1 MGLSVCTCIFYYI
14 FISYS
19 DKHFF
24 RITATILNGDWA
36 YITWDSSIFILEE
49 KLVIRQSE
57 QQIFM
62 GQICNH
68 ACTTTNM
75 R

>member
-1 MGLSVCTCIFYYI
+1 MGLSVCACIFYYI
-14 FISYS
+14 FISYY

-24 RITATILNGDWA
+24 RVTATILNGDWA

-49 KLVIRQSE
+49 KLVIRQPE